1 MMKSSKEMAEI
12 WNVSER
18 TVTTFCKSG
27 KVPGAIKEG
36 RTWKIPED
44 AKKPADGR
52 VMSGRYVKKNI
63 KNTIKALPIGISDYV
78 RAQSEYYYVDKTMM
92 IKEFLDQKP
101 LVTLFTRPR
110 RFGKTLNMDML
121 RVFFEISD
129 EDTSK
134 YFSDK
139 EIWKCG
145 DTYRMHQGKYP
156 VIFLTFKDVK
166 FVPGMLH
173 LIKSAVF
180 FRQSMED
187 IRNCWKA
194 NVLQHMKKN
203 ILQEY

>member
-92 IKEFLDQKP
+92 IKEFLD
-101 LVTLFTRPR
+101 
-110 RFGKTLNMDML
+110 M
-121 RVFFEISD
+121 
-129 EDTSK
+129 
-134 YFSDK
+134 
-139 EIWKCG
+139 
-145 DTYRMHQGKYP
+145 
-156 VIFLTFKDVK
+156 VK
-166 FVPGMLH
+166 F
-173 LIKSAVF
+173 
-180 FRQSMED
+180 
-187 IRNCWKA
+187 N
-194 NVLQHMKKN
+194 
-203 ILQEY
+203 

>member
-78 RAQSEYYYVDKTMM
+78 RAQSEYYYVDKTVN
-92 IKEFLDQKP
+92 DQRISGSRNHWYHC
-101 LVTLFTRPR
+101 LRRPR

-121 RVFFEISD
+121 QR
-129 EDTSK
+129 
-134 YFSDK
+134 
-139 EIWKCG
+139 
-145 DTYRMHQGKYP
+145 
-156 VIFLTFKDVK
+156 FL
-166 FVPGMLH
+166 
-173 LIKSAVF
+173 
-180 FRQSMED
+180 
-187 IRNCWKA
+187 
-194 NVLQHMKKN
+194 
-203 ILQEY
+203 

>member
-78 RAQSEYYYVDKTMM
+78 LSLIHISTFLSDIGKLFQTALTVPEIEGIIINPWNRTIMLDK
-92 IKEFLDQKP
+92 K
-101 LVTLFTRPR
+101 
-110 RFGKTLNMDML
+110 
-121 RVFFEISD
+121 
-129 EDTSK
+129 
-134 YFSDK
+134 
-139 EIWKCG
+139 
-145 DTYRMHQGKYP
+145 
-156 VIFLTFKDVK
+156 
-166 FVPGMLH
+166 
-173 LIKSAVF
+173 LI
-180 FRQSMED
+180 RIIMPY
-187 IRNCWKA
+187 N
-194 NVLQHMKKN
+194 
-203 ILQEY
+203 